1 MGWDA
6 TEEVIN
12 LEICCLTHLVLLC
25 DVFPVF
31 FSLAVPSSCPEL
43 QRLRKFHLALISSLQ
58 QGHLVNVDAC
68 T

>member
-1 MGWDA
+1 MDSDA
-6 TEEVIN
+6 TEETN
-12 LEICCLTHLVLLC
+12 WKMFCLTHLVLLC

-31 FSLAVPSSCPEL
+31 FSLAVPSPCPEL

-58 QGHLVNVDAC
+58 QGHLVNVDAF

>member
-6 TEEVIN
+6 TEEDNN

-31 FSLAVPSSCPEL
+31 FSLAVPSPCPEL
-43 QRLRKFHLALISSLQ
+43 QGLRKFHLTLFPTLQ